1 MNCEECQG
9 LLSDFLDGELSGAGH
24 TSLSAH
30 LEECLSCLSARQEL
44 DSIIGFCRDCRGEDE
59 APPNER
65 ALWIRIR
72 NTIEAEQGA
81 AVAAIA
87 NAPARNAR
95 RANRWAGI
103 MDRSWELSFSQMTGA
118 IAAIVITVALAT
130 IFGIHS
136 MQGGLGPNRQ
146 GALATGN
153 SLQGQQQGMTPSV
166 GALDERMRQQQL
178 TIEYWNQRVE
188 QRKARWNPQVRE
200 AFERNVSMLDQT
212 VEDSRRVLIQNPHDE
227 VYEEMLN
234 TALNDKME
242 LLKEFSDM

>member
-1 MNCEECQG
+1 MNCEECQE
-9 LLSDFLDGELSGAGH
+9 LLSDFLDGELSGQGH
-24 TSLSAH
+24 ISLSAH
-30 LEECLSCLSARQEL
+30 LEECLSCLSARDEL
-44 DSIIGFCRDCRGEDE
+44 DSIVSFCRDCRGEYE

-81 AVAAIA
+81 AVAAA
-87 NAPARNAR
+87 AAAAPARTKS
-95 RANRWAGI
+95 RWARI

-118 IAAIVITVALAT
+118 IAAIVIAVALAT
-130 IFGIHS
+130 VFGIHS
-136 MQGGLGPNRQ
+136 MQGDLGSNRQ
-146 GALATGN
+146 GTLATDRGG
-153 SLQGQQQGMTPSV
+153 QGQPQPMTPSV

-200 AFERNVSMLDQT
+200 AFERNVSVLDQT

>member
-1 MNCEECQG
+1 M
-9 LLSDFLDGELSGAGH
+9 LA
-24 TSLSAH
+24 T
-30 LEECLSCLSARQEL
+30 
-44 DSIIGFCRDCRGEDE
+44 
-59 APPNER
+59 
-65 ALWIRIR
+65 
-72 NTIEAEQGA
+72 
-81 AVAAIA
+81 
-87 NAPARNAR
+87 
-95 RANRWAGI
+95 
-103 MDRSWELSFSQMTGA
+103 DRSG
-118 IAAIVITVALAT
+118 
-130 IFGIHS
+130 
-136 MQGGLGPNRQ
+136 
-146 GALATGN
+146 
-153 SLQGQQQGMTPSV
+153 QGQQQPMTPSV